1 MHPDRVA
8 QCAGAA
14 AGQIVDPARR
24 RNANRGGI
32 EQQQIGM
39 CADFDPAAIRDAV
52 KAGLMACQAACAFR
66 EVEGAALAYPM
77 SEKIETEA
85 GVTQIDQM
93 RAGIGQCDDPG
104 LVLDQR
110 LDPVVDSVEE
120 AADQSSV
127 EVLFEP

>member
-1 MHPDRVA
+1 
-8 QCAGAA
+8 
-14 AGQIVDPARR
+14 
-24 RNANRGGI
+24 
-32 EQQQIGM
+32 
-39 CADFDPAAIRDAV
+39 
-52 KAGLMACQAACAFR
+52 
-66 EVEGAALAYPM
+66 
-77 SEKIETEA
+77 
-85 GVTQIDQM
+85 M